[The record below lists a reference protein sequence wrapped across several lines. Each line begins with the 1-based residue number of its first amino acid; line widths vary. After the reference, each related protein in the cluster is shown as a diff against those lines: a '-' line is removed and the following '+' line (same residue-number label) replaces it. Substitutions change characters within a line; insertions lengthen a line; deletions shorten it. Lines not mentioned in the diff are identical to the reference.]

1 MCVEYAAYGPSQNNQ
16 VTRRAIR
23 RAGSASSDVIMAPL
37 SKVWPSTPEI
47 DHFRPVGGTDNID
60 KKTLLGMVESKSG

>member
-1 MCVEYAAYGPSQNNQ
+1 MFLRPVQNNQ
-16 VTRRAIR
+16 VKESDMTSWI
-23 RAGSASSDVIMAPL
+23 GLPSDVIIMVPL

-47 DHFRPVGGTDNID
+47 DHFRPLGVTDNID